1 MYNDAMQKIFQNGWA
16 WVVIGL
22 LVGGVGGYIYFNRDA
37 QQKCVYDAVRE
48 QRLEVRPEDGTK
60 PFYETQGAAEVL
72 RTVRTFVN
80 LVATGEVEVAPESQH
95 IYTALKDVLDQCGVS
110 YN

>member
-1 MYNDAMQKIFQNGWA
+1 MQKLAQNA
-16 WVVIGL
+16 WVWVVVGL
-22 LVGGVGGYIYFNRDA
+22 LVGGVGGYVYFNRDA
-37 QQKCVYDAVRE
+37 QQKCVYEAVRE
-48 QRLEVRPEDGTK
+48 QRLEIRPEEDTK

-80 LVATGEVEVAPESQH
+80 LVATGEVTVAPESQH
-95 IYTALKDVLDQCGVS
+95 IYDALKGVLDSCGVS